1 MIHNISYRVMVH
13 GTEDEEKVIKA
24 LKKILPTASPQKEKL
39 EGHHGNPLTLL
50 KGKITDKKTIKD
62 FTERIK
68 PILGKLDIERHVDE
82 AGNLFLRLDK
92 QRAYNGEWKLVKH
105 GDSIHL
111 KLKIE
116 AYPARRE
123 VAIKNIKKLIT

>member
-1 MIHNISYRVMVH
+1 MVH

-24 LKKILPTASPQKEKL
+24 LKNILPTASPQREKL

-50 KGKITDKKTIKD
+50 KGKITDKKAIRD

-68 PILGKLDIERHVDE
+68 PLLGELDIERHVDE

-92 QRAYNGEWKLVKH
+92 QRAYNEEWKLVKH

-116 AYPARRE
+116 AYPARQE